1 MTFNDLTLRRVEEG
15 VRNEVWDL
23 ILMLSQL
30 AQGFRYMTL
39 RSGVL
44 TEYLRA
50 ILEYPAIYSHV
61 PERFIARD
69 T

>member
-1 MTFNDLTLRRVEEG
+1 MTLNDLTLRRVEEG
-15 VRNEVWDL
+15 VRNEVWDQ
-23 ILMLSQL
+23 ISMLSQL
-30 AQGFRYMTL
+30 ARGFRNMTL

-50 ILEYPAIYSHV
+50 ILEYPATYSHV
-61 PERFIARD
+61 PERFIERD